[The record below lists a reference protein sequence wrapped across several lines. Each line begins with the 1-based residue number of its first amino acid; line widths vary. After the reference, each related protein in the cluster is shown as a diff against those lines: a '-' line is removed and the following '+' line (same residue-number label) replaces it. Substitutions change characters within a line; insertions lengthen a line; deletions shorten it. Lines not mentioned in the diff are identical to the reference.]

1 MMKRQGAEESG
12 SLTNWLEGRIDQAGL
27 RREVDELVDQMMIQQ
42 RLTEM
47 REQAGMTQRE
57 LARRVGVSQPVIA
70 RMESRRIRNVTL
82 KTLVRA
88 ASALGA
94 TLKIDVTP
102 GKRHR
107 TAVRRSRAAGT
118 N

>member
-1 MMKRQGAEESG
+1 MKGTSTLADWVDR
-12 SLTNWLEGRIDQAGL
+12 RIDREGL

-47 REQAGMTQRE
+47 RERAGMTQRE

-94 TLKIDVTP
+94 TLKIDLTP
-102 GKRHR
+102 GTRQRAAARTSR
-107 TAVRRSRAAGT
+107 TARS